1 MDILFLREPEASG
14 GAAEGLGS
22 ESRLLQELQ
31 DTLGQLKQ
39 ALHAALLGSRSN
51 SKEARQWLINSI
63 AGLGIQHA
71 ATKRRRFTQFL
82 PGGAACRGA
91 EHQALGLAAL
101 QLLFEA
107 APAEVGALVAQD
119 ASLLRRFFKSDPK
132 RGPLWF
138 GHFSMEGM
146 RRFKYGAAALAKY
159 ALTNRAEVWHLLAWQ
174 GRHPQAPV
182 AVAQRTHYFS
192 ELDVPRTLRH
202 LIRECP
208 DFWGSREMRSSVETG
223 AAQLLALDP
232 VFWSRELLRWLEDR
246 HSASG
251 SRLYTELCR
260 CLEAGPWRLHC
271 QRLLQLLPQHDLLPF
286 ATGLLDSSRLPG
298 DGGWSGGQR
307 SGQAAGSDAA
317 APGQPSAWLVFRRVQ
332 WQSLD
337 QLMLAAAMGCCL
349 PLLLRLLRD
358 EEMADEEQQVDRL
371 VRQLLQLGRPPEQQA
386 AVVAEH
392 WQLRRRLRR
401 QRSAAVEAE
410 LQELLL
416 LHLFAAAFL
425 VQHLSRGNR
434 SEAEQLQQLLTAS
447 GLGWQ
452 LESPAGASSAHRQ
465 RSGKKR
471 KHKKARRSK
480 RSGKKRKRRSSNS
493 SSSSSGSEEGGSN
506 GSSCGDELDGVSTGL
521 MGPHSGLFGGPADSE
536 QEQWRWCLMQP
547 QRGDDGSDGVPVAD
561 APEAVSSLELV
572 DGVATAAGTAYV
584 DWLFAAS

>member
-1 MDILFLREPEASG
+1 MLRGCRVSIVLFVVNLSAGPAP
-14 GAAEGLGS
+14 
-22 ESRLLQELQ
+22 RL
-31 DTLGQLKQ
+31 TTP
-39 ALHAALLGSRSN
+39 STS
-51 SKEARQWLINSI
+51 W
-63 AGLGIQHA
+63 
-71 ATKRRRFTQFL
+71 
-82 PGGAACRGA
+82 PG
-91 EHQALGLAAL
+91 
-101 QLLFEA
+101 
-107 APAEVGALVAQD
+107 
-119 ASLLRRFFKSDPK
+119 
-132 RGPLWF
+132 
-138 GHFSMEGM
+138 
-146 RRFKYGAAALAKY
+146 
-159 ALTNRAEVWHLLAWQ
+159 
-174 GRHPQAPV
+174 
-182 AVAQRTHYFS
+182 
-192 ELDVPRTLRH
+192 
-202 LIRECP
+202 RECP

-232 VFWSRELLRWLEDR
+232 VFWSRVRRTARPSSSPLVLVARPLPLPCFRCCSCFWCDCLGAVPCRYGLQELLRWLEDR